1 MSNVFQNALANSA
14 LVAVLDSSKTGDV
27 FHYKTTATPT
37 IGKFVLVSSLS
48 YLEHTNRKYSHRAH
62 RAGPAR
68 RYFG

>member
-37 IGKFVLVSSLS
+37 IGKFILVVSLIS
-48 YLEHTNRKYSHRAH
+48 
-62 RAGPAR
+62 
-68 RYFG
+68 